1 MTDDEKNKVT
11 SLPPPPTDE
20 IDDEWGSSG
29 TAASKPRNERPA
41 AKASAKAKTKAVSAQ
56 PAPSG
61 ERRHAADEDDEAEDE
76 DEDELDEE
84 EDEEED
90 EDEEE
95 EDEEDEEERHSNSRR
110 AVTKSAAPVA
120 RDWLPDWAPWATL
133 GVLLAVGF
141 LGGVGV
147 LPVNFN
153 LTRAA
158 AEPAPSGVAASV
170 TATTRPNA
178 SAARMPAPAGSAA
191 MERVSA
197 SHLLVQYKGALRAAP
212 TVTRSKEEAKQRA
225 EEALAKARK
234 GVPFDKLVAEYSD
247 EPGAAARGGKLGSF
261 PRTAMVKPFADAAFA
276 LKPGQISGLVET
288 QFGYHVILRTE

>member
-29 TAASKPRNERPA
+29 TAASKPRDERPA

-61 ERRHAADEDDEAEDE
+61 DRRHAADEDDEDEDEDEEDELDEDE
-76 DEDELDEE
+76 DEDE
-84 EDEEED
+84 EDDED
-90 EDEEE
+90 EDED
-95 EDEEDEEERHSNSRR
+95 EDDRHSNSRR
-110 AVTKSAAPVA
+110 AVTKSAAPA
-120 RDWLPDWAPWATL
+120 SRDWLPDWAPWATL

-153 LTRAA
+153 LTKAA
-158 AEPAPSGVAASV
+158 TEPAPSGAAVAA
-170 TATTRPNA
+170 TATGKPNA
-178 SAARMPAPAGSAA
+178 SAARMAAPAGAA
-191 MERVSA
+191 AAERVSA

-212 TVTRSKEEAKQRA
+212 TVTRTKEEAKQRA

-276 LKPGQISGLVET
+276 LKPGQISNLVET

>member
-29 TAASKPRNERPA
+29 TAASKPRNER
-41 AKASAKAKTKAVSAQ
+41 ASAKAKTKAVSAQ

-61 ERRHAADEDDEAEDE
+61 ERRHATDQDDEEEDDDE

-84 EDEEED
+84 EDDEEEDDD

-95 EDEEDEEERHSNSRR
+95 EESHSNSRR
-110 AVTKSAAPVA
+110 AVTKSAAPAA

-133 GVLLAVGF
+133 GLLLAVGF

-153 LTRAA
+153 LTKAA
-158 AEPAPSGVAASV
+158 AEPASSGVAAAV
-170 TATTRPNA
+170 TATAKPNA
-178 SAARMPAPAGSAA
+178 SGARMPAPVGSAA

-212 TVTRSKEEAKQRA
+212 TITRTKEEAKQRA